1 MQTPVPYFIRSL
13 KALSAIIGKA
23 EAHCAAR
30 KINPAVL
37 FSDRLYPDML
47 PFAVQVMIACD
58 HAKGAAARLTG
69 TENPKHEDN
78 AQTFADLQAR
88 IDLTIDFIGEFPETA
103 FMGCEHKTIHL
114 KIAGN
119 DMAFSATDYLYG
131 YAVPNFYFHMTTAY
145 NILRHNGVEIGK
157 GDFIGRP

>member
-1 MQTPVPYFIRSL
+1 MQTPVPYLIRSL

-47 PFAVQVMIACD
+47 PFSVQVGIACD

-69 TENPKHEDN
+69 TENPRHEDN

-88 IDLTIDFIGEFPETA
+88 IDRTIDFIGEVPETA
-103 FMGCEHKTIHL
+103 FLGAEHKTIHL
-114 KIAGN
+114 KIGPN
-119 DMAFSATDYLYG
+119 EMSFPATDYLYG
-131 YAVPNFYFHMTTAY
+131 YALPNFYFHMTTAY
-145 NILRHNGVEIGK
+145 NILRHNGVELGK
-157 GDFIGRP
+157 GDFMGRT